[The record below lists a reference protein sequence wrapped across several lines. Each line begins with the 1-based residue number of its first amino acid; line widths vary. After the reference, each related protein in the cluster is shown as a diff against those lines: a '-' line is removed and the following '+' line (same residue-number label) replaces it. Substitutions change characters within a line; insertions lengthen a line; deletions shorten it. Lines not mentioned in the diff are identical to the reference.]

1 MLGFYEVFI
10 EYTPSSWAKRG
21 QSAICAATTKLCL
34 MLERVLVALAEGWPQ
49 GNTPAEL
56 GFTGKEIVSALK
68 YFIKKSVGLD
78 WTRENRE
85 KCELEAMKVCLQKQ
99 AAHIKRLEQVIAS
112 KHAAAKVAND
122 ELQCIKSFLSLHD
135 IGMHDIGGIAPPDE
149 ALDHEASLPLAPL
162 ELLLPAPIFPLAMGA
177 CPRRLFGPRAAP
189 VETAGDPAGTHAA
202 GVEDSDDDSSE
213 CDPNMPA
220 LIDYVSTDTESD
232 TESE

>member
-1 MLGFYEVFI
+1 
-10 EYTPSSWAKRG
+10 
-21 QSAICAATTKLCL
+21 

-85 KCELEAMKVCLQKQ
+85 KCELETMKVCLQKQ

-122 ELQCIKSFLSLHD
+122 KLQCIKSFLTLHD

-162 ELLLPAPIFPLAMGA
+162 PAPSFPLEMGA

-189 VETAGDPAGTHAA
+189 VEAEGGPAGTHAA
-202 GVEDSDDDSSE
+202 GVEDSDDD
-213 CDPNMPA
+213 DLPA
-220 LIDYVSTDTESD
+220 LVEDLSDTDTE
-232 TESE
+232 

>member
-1 MLGFYEVFI
+1 MGKVPFVPLTI
-10 EYTPSSWAKRG
+10 
-21 QSAICAATTKLCL
+21 LLHL
-34 MLERVLVALAEGWPQ
+34 MLESLVVALAEGWPQ

-122 ELQCIKSFLSLHD
+122 ELQCIKSFLTLHD

-213 CDPNMPA
+213 CDDLPA
-220 LIDYVSTDTESD
+220 LVEDLSDTDTESD